1 MVQSMMPIEF
11 GNRNFGVVGLFF
23 SEEEPAPREAVALYR
38 RLVHIASLNLYATSH
53 PASNDKAP
61 ASNPMPTDTIIANS
75 FADINMG
82 DQNDIRGWE
91 GIDTDLELTTMPPIE
106 RSELTALV
114 EALVMRLF
122 HSYPREKLYLSS
134 VSERRFRYYQISISP
149 SEIERF
155 HKRQFNG
162 DEWHACALAADFP
175 KEFRSLVGDYQAQ
188 IADGKATTVTWRVPV
203 VLPTLVKSRRINVL
217 GIDDQEVIR
226 ELLHNIISRMGH
238 RIVTAS
244 NGQDALKL
252 FIEEK
257 FDVVILESGLPGI
270 DGWDIAAQVKSLSPA
285 TPVIMLSGWGPLSD
299 RQTVLQRNADF
310 VLTKPF
316 KLDQLN
322 EVITAACQM
331 IAK

>member
-1 MVQSMMPIEF
+1 M
-11 GNRNFGVVGLFF
+11 VGLFF

-38 RLVHIASLNLYATSH
+38 HLVHIASLSLYATSH
-53 PASNDKAP
+53 PASNDKEP
-61 ASNPMPTDTIIANS
+61 ANNPMPADTIIANS
-75 FADINMG
+75 FADSDMG
-82 DQNDIRGWE
+82 YRSDSRGWE
-91 GIDTDLELTTMPPIE
+91 GIDTDLELATMPPIE

-114 EALVMRLF
+114 ETLVMRLF

-134 VSERRFRYYQISISP
+134 LSERRFRYYQISISP
-149 SEIERF
+149 NEIERF
-155 HKRQFNG
+155 RKRQFNG

-188 IADGKATTVTWRVPV
+188 IADGKAMTVTWRVPV
-203 VLPTLVKSRRINVL
+203 VLSAPVKSRRINVL

-238 RIVTAS
+238 RIVTAG

-252 FIEEK
+252 FNEEK

-310 VLTKPF
+310 ILTKPF
-316 KLDQLN
+316 KMDQLN

-331 IAK
+331 IARVNILL